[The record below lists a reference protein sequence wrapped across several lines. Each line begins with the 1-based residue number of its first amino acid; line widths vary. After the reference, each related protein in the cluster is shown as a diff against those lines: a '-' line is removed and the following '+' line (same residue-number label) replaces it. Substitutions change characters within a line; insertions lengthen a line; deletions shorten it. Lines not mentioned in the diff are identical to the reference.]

1 MESLNL
7 PNEMPDEHK
16 AVHHPFHNLKC
27 SSDRFMSWV
36 ADKVLAS
43 PFMFYTAMIA
53 PLVVLPMP
61 ASVKAILMV
70 LSGNWIQWWAL
81 PALQRRQNEMDVKQS
96 LKADTDHE
104 ALTHIANKVDR
115 IESILLHPSS
125 QKAPND

>member
-1 MESLNL
+1 M
-7 PNEMPDEHK
+7 PNEMPEEHSS
-16 AVHHPFHNLKC
+16 VRHPFSNFKVN
-27 SSDRFMSWV
+27 SDRFMSWV

-53 PLVVLPMP
+53 PLVILPMP
-61 ASVKAILMV
+61 GWAKATLMV

-81 PALQRRQNEMDVKQS
+81 PALQRRQNEMDIKQS
-96 LKADTDHE
+96 LKADADHE

-125 QKAPND
+125 QKALND